1 MTWLDHFACALVDQ
15 AAIQSAPDETAVLR
29 AHLEAV
35 LRIVGRGEYRSQED
49 QAVIKAAKAAIAAAT
64 GRDAQR

>member
-15 AAIQSAPDETAVLR
+15 AAIQSVPDEAAVLHG
-29 AHLEAV
+29 HLEAV

-49 QAVIKAAKAAIAAAT
+49 QLVIGAARKAV
-64 GRDAQR
+64 R